1 MSGVEGAGLPARGV
15 TRMKI
20 GIATAV
26 LVILTFQASQAATVQ
41 KRYYAY
47 DAVHDKYGVIAPWY
61 QGQNGQLDDRVRIA
75 AETLKRYPWTDT
87 SRAIAALPEYMFS
100 SLWKISENGAITV
113 PMLSDWANG
122 DLGQRSSYVLSGL
135 VDYYRYTGD
144 PAAVTHLTL
153 QGNMLLDYCQT
164 PADNPWPN
172 FLISVPT
179 KGKPY
184 YRCDPNGYIQLDIVS
199 EVGYALLKAYQVTG
213 ENRWFESA
221 KHWGDLLAEHCDLTP
236 GAMPW
241 PRYANPE
248 VVKWKG
254 NKETGGVAFHLTF
267 LDELIKLG
275 YRGKDDGLVKA
286 RDAGRAYLRDTL
298 LPNWTV
304 NDSFGINYWDW
315 ESNVQIENVTEFA
328 CRYMMDNKDYFPN
341 WRNDVRNV
349 LSLFLNHTSVNP
361 ASRGDVYSGAWAYPE
376 SSGCCGRSLWYPA
389 QEVSW
394 PFAQYG
400 VEADSEWAREI
411 ARRSLILATYD
422 VHETGY
428 SEDNIDGGVI
438 VNGAWFKIA
447 HPMALK
453 HLLAAIGCM
462 PEVFGASR
470 ENHIVWSNSV
480 VSDVRY
486 QDRFISYSTFDA
498 PKGTVEALR
507 LSAPPSEIRVSPG
520 GRLKVRKDLNAN
532 GYMVTKLPN
541 GDCIVRIRHD
551 GATSVEIKAKFPI
564 TLTAAD
570 RTLEKAGDEFTQEF
584 TGNQVRIVGSA
595 GPNGGLADVYL
606 DAKKQLAGI
615 DCWNPKSRVAQTL
628 YYRSGLT
635 NDKYL
640 IRVVARGEKN
650 PCSAGTL
657 VRVDNIQSSSATG
670 ATGFGEGGGP
680 QNTQRFIFGYP
691 GREDFKDSKGRTW
704 RPGTEF
710 AVQLGGRADSVVRTW
725 WTDPVAA
732 QIEDTKEPEI
742 YRYGIHAPEFVVN
755 TTVGPGK
762 YRVVL
767 HFAATRGVTGAMTIS
782 INGQKVIENL
792 DVMEK
797 AGGPNKALD
806 LVFNDIAPRNGIID
820 IRFTGS
826 PEAFVQA
833 IEVGQG
839 PESGG

>member
-1 MSGVEGAGLPARGV
+1 MR
-15 TRMKI
+15 I
-20 GIATAV
+20 GIATAI
-26 LVILTFQASQAATVQ
+26 LVMLSFQASRAATVQ
-41 KRYYAY
+41 KHYYAY

-61 QGQNGQLDDRVRIA
+61 KGQNGQLDDRVRIA

-100 SLWKISENGAITV
+100 SSWKIGEDGAITV
-113 PMLSDWANG
+113 PMISDWMDG

-144 PAAVTHLTL
+144 PAAIAHMTL

-164 PADNPWPN
+164 PADNPWPA

-213 ENRWFESA
+213 EKRWFESA

-248 VVKWKG
+248 VVKWKQ
-254 NKETGGVAFHLTF
+254 NKQTGGVAFHLTF
-267 LDELIKLG
+267 LDELIRLG
-275 YRGKDDGLVKA
+275 YRGRDDALVKA

-376 SSGCCGRSLWYPA
+376 SSSCCGRSLWYPA
-389 QEVSW
+389 QEISW

-422 VHETGY
+422 VHDTGY

-462 PEVFGASR
+462 PEVFGPSR
-470 ENHIVWSNSV
+470 ENHIVWSTGV
-480 VSDVRY
+480 VNDVRY
-486 QDRFISYSTFDA
+486 RDRSISYSTFDA
-498 PKGTVEALR
+498 PKGTIEALR
-507 LSAPPSEIRVSPG
+507 LSAPPSEIRAFPG
-520 GRLKVRKDLNAN
+520 GRLEARMELNAN
-532 GYMVTKLPN
+532 GYTVTELPN

-551 GATSVEIKAKFPI
+551 GATSVEINGKFPI
-564 TLTAAD
+564 ALTTAG
-570 RTLEKAGDEFTQEF
+570 RTIEKAGDETTYEF
-584 TGNQVRIVGSA
+584 TGNQVRVVGSV
-595 GPNGGLADVYL
+595 GPKGGLADVYL
-606 DAKKQLAGI
+606 DGRKQLAGI
-615 DCWNPKSRVAQTL
+615 DCWNPKSRFAQTL
-628 YYRSGLT
+628 YYRSGLA
-635 NDKYL
+635 NDKHS

-650 PCSAGTL
+650 PCSAGTRITL
-657 VRVDNIQSSSATG
+657 DSIQSSSATG
-670 ATGFGEGGGP
+670 STSAGEGGGP
-680 QNTQRFIFGYP
+680 KNTQRFIFGYP
-691 GREDFKDSKGRTW
+691 GREDFRDSQGHTW

-710 AVQLGGRADSVVRTW
+710 AVRLAEVRADSVVRTW

-732 QIEDTKEPEI
+732 PIENTKEPEI
-742 YRYGIHAPEFVVN
+742 YRYGVHAPEFVVN
-755 TTVGPGK
+755 STVGPGK

-767 HFAATRGVTGAMTIS
+767 HFAATRGVTGTMTIA
-782 INGQKVIENL
+782 INGKKVIENL
-792 DVMEK
+792 DVLER

-806 LVFNDIAPRNGIID
+806 LVFNDITPQNGIID
-820 IRFTGS
+820 IRFIGL

-839 PESGG
+839 RESGGETHD